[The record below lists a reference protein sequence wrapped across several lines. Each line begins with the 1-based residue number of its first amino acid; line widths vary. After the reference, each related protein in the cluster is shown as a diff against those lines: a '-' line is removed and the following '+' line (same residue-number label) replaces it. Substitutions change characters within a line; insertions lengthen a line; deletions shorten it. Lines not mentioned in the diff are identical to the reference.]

1 MPIRKL
7 ACFDLEAIVPVAASN
22 ALEHIASNREGSRL
36 PLFEHVAVLVQHER
50 RILEEICGTAAQI
63 NAPSTCG
70 CNGSAMQSHE
80 QRVLDHAHLVD
91 RLTKQD
97 LERGTDRIR
106 HRDGTSYSHDASMI
120 LGRMMYTIG
129 HSNHPIERFIAL
141 LQQHG
146 VDAVGD
152 VRSTPYS
159 RFNPQFRK
167 EKLQAALA
175 DAGIRYVF
183 LGEEL
188 GARTQDPSCYDA
200 GGRVSYAKLAA
211 TDLFRRG
218 IDRLLTGMQTHRIA
232 IMCAEREPLDCHRTI
247 LVSREL
253 ERAGVPVTHIL
264 SDGTLE
270 SHHHAMER
278 LAGTLKLADADLF
291 RSPDELIEEAYEKQ
305 GARISYV
312 RND

>member
-1 MPIRKL
+1 
-7 ACFDLEAIVPVAASN
+7 
-22 ALEHIASNREGSRL
+22 
-36 PLFEHVAVLVQHER
+36 
-50 RILEEICGTAAQI
+50 
-63 NAPSTCG
+63 
-70 CNGSAMQSHE
+70 MQSHE
-80 QRVLDHAHLVD
+80 QGVLDDAHVVD
-91 RLTKQD
+91 RLAKQD
-97 LERGTDRIR
+97 LERGTDRLG
-106 HRDGTSYSHDASMI
+106 HRDGASYSHDPSMI
-120 LGRMMYTIG
+120 EGRMIYTIG

-141 LQQHG
+141 LQQNC
-146 VDAVGD
+146 VDAIGD

-175 DAGIRYVF
+175 DAGVRYVF

-188 GARTQDPSCYDA
+188 GARTRDPSCYDET
-200 GGRVSYAKLAA
+200 GRVSYTRLAA

-218 IDRLLTGMQTHRIA
+218 IDRLLTGMQAHRIA

-270 SHHHAMER
+270 SHRQAMER
-278 LAGTLKLADADLF
+278 LASSLKLADADLF
-291 RSPDELIEEAYEKQ
+291 RTTDELIEEAYEKQ
-305 GARISYV
+305 GPRISYV